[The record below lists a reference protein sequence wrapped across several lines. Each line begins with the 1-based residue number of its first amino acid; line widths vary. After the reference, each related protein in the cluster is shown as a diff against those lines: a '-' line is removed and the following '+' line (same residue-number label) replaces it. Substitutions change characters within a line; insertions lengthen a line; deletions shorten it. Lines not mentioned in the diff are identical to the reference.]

1 MNEYLLKLVEILRE
15 EYTKQELADVV
26 KLLQKEVQQT

>member
-15 EYTKQELADVV
+15 EYSTEELADVV